1 MVFGFL
7 MSFRDKFKKMPVTQ
21 SSTPGMRIG
30 RKYRLERRLAAGGMG
45 EIWVA
50 RNEATGADVA
60 VKLCRDG
67 AAGED
72 ARLRF
77 RHEARLAA
85 MLSHRH
91 IVRIFDLVEDADGAL
106 LLVMELLR
114 GQALDR
120 YLESHGP
127 LPANQAIAIIL
138 PVLSALAHAHDLG
151 IVHRDVSPANVF
163 LTVDPDGHCIPKL
176 VDFGIAKLPGSG
188 VETVEGRVLGTPRYM
203 APERIRG
210 LSDVDGKSDLFSI
223 AVILYEMIT
232 GTSPFEATSPSAS
245 LAAVLERVVDPDPR
259 IDPRLWIE
267 VQRGLAKRAYERH
280 SGAREMA
287 DRLRPACG
295 ETGAS
300 LAHWLQRSPQPREKT
315 PDASRL
321 GATMPGGGAT
331 GLGPRF
337 LAHRRALAICVM
349 LGTASGSLAL
359 VFGAVHHRR
368 TAAPPVD
375 TVAPEPRPSAMNPV
389 PSAPEPGVS
398 APPASS
404 DALAA
409 PVMQSTPV
417 QSRAIRTRRAKPVAT
432 TPGF

>member
-1 MVFGFL
+1 MAL
-7 MSFRDKFKKMPVTQ
+7 TQ
-21 SSTPGMRIG
+21 PKPGMCIG
-30 RKYRLERRLAAGGMG
+30 QKYRLERRLAAGGMG
-45 EIWVA
+45 EVWVA
-50 RNEATGADVA
+50 RNAATGADVA
-60 VKLCRDG
+60 VKLCREG
-67 AAGED
+67 PANED

-77 RHEARLAA
+77 QQEARLAA

-91 IVRIFDLVEDADGAL
+91 IVRIFDLVEGDDGAL

-114 GQALDR
+114 GQGLDR
-120 YLESHGP
+120 YLESRGP
-127 LPANQAIAIIL
+127 LPANQAIAIVL

-176 VDFGIAKLPGSG
+176 VDFGIAKLPGSS

-210 LSDVDGKSDLFSI
+210 LSDIDGKSDLFSI

-259 IDPRLWIE
+259 FDPRLWIE

-280 SGAREMA
+280 GGAKEMA
-287 DRLRPACG
+287 EGLRAACG
-295 ETGAS
+295 ETDAS
-300 LAHWLQRSPQPREKT
+300 LAHRLQLPQPREKT

-321 GATMPGGGAT
+321 GATMPGERGAT
-331 GLGPRF
+331 GLGARF
-337 LAHRRALAICVM
+337 LAHRGALAICVV
-349 LGTASGSLAL
+349 LGTASGSVAL
-359 VFGAVHHRR
+359 VVGAVHHKR
-368 TAAPPVD
+368 TAATQVD
-375 TVAPEPRPSAMNPV
+375 TVAPEPRPSATNPV
-389 PSAPEPGVS
+389 PSAPEPAVS

-404 DALAA
+404 DAIAA
-409 PVMQSTPV
+409 PVVQSAPA
-417 QSRAIRTRRAKPVAT
+417 QSRAVRTRRAKPVAT